1 MLSSNGKFQ
10 GIATAVRGSLIAN
23 IYSSSVPHNYLT
35 FAITLT
41 TDIWHADKDMSLDKA
56 QNAEESNRESI
67 FFRAGEF
74 FPVPLWIQG
83 RIN

>member
-1 MLSSNGKFQ
+1 
-10 GIATAVRGSLIAN
+10 
-23 IYSSSVPHNYLT
+23 
-35 FAITLT
+35 
-41 TDIWHADKDMSLDKA
+41 MSLDKA